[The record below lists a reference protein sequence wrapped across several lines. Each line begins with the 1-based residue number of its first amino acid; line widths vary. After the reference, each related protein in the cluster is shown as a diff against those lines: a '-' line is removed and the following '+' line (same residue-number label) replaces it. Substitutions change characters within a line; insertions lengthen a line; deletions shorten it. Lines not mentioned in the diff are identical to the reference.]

1 MIKCS
6 GLKLHI
12 FSFIHLLIFSFH
24 SLILSFTHF
33 LLPMS
38 EIINRVANSPII
50 TFKLEN
56 YYPQGERVVLD
67 IKDQLFMEMI
77 LREKDFRAYVKEHD
91 WAQYQDKY
99 VAVTC
104 SADAIIPMWAYM
116 LLSVKLEE
124 FAAHIAFGTIDDLE
138 KELWQKA
145 LDKIDYQQFEGRPV
159 VIKGC
164 SDIKIPEAIYMEATR
179 RIKPFAK
186 KLSYGEPCST
196 VPLYRRPAKS

>member
-50 TFKLEN
+50 TFKLEE

-67 IKDQLFMEMI
+67 IKDQLFIEMI

-99 VAVTC
+99 VTVTC

-116 LLSVKLEE
+116 LLAVKLEE

-196 VPLYRRPAKS
+196 VPLYRRLAKS